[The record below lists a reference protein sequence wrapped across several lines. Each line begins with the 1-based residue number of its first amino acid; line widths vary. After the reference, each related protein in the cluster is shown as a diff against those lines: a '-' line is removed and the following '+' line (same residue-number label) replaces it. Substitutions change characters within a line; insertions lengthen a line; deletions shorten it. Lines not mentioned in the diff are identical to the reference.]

1 MGERRPVLSH
11 AMLARVR
18 SPRGAVAVGRTARF
32 AGDRRR
38 EGMNKTEA
46 RYADTLDAMIAAG
59 HVSEWHYEP
68 MALKLADEL
77 RWHPDFLVV
86 TDAGE
91 MELHEVKGQKR
102 GAAEKYHVEDDAR
115 AKLRVA
121 ARQYPFRVVVVW
133 PNNAGGWHREEIGA

>member
-1 MGERRPVLSH
+1 MTRPPVLSP
-11 AMLARVR
+11 AVLARVR
-18 SPRGAVAVGRTARF
+18 SPRGGVNVARAARF

-38 EGMNKTEA
+38 EGMNKTEG
-46 RYADTLDAMIAAG
+46 RYADHLDALIASG
-59 HVSEWHYEP
+59 VVSEWHYEP
-68 MALKLADEL
+68 LSLKLADEL

-102 GAAEKYHVEDDAR
+102 GKAETYHVEDDAR
-115 AKLRVA
+115 AKIRVA

-133 PNNAGGWHREEIGA
+133 PNTAGGWHRQEVAA